1 MLFRAHDDKGGSP
14 VVQTGSVASRDRAAL
29 FKGRTQFGQDF
40 RRGSFTR
47 EFIRIK
53 YGFAL
58 FGFDGN
64 RNDFVLE
71 STALDGRNGSLLGTG
86 RNFVL
91 VFTGYA
97 EFFSDVF
104 GSDAHVI
111 VIERIPQTIL
121 DHDIDEFAVAHT
133 QTPTSFAAG
142 NKRSVGHAFH
152 TAGNDDVVIASQDGL
167 SSQFHTFQAGTADFI
182 DSKSRNFNRQASFD
196 GCLTSRVLAQSSLED
211 VTKNDF
217 VNFFTRDISSFQG
230 FLDDNC
236 TEFRGRQ
243 GKQAATKFAD
253 SRSYSTC
260 NYNFAHN

>member
-1 MLFRAHDDKGGSP
+1 M
-14 VVQTGSVASRDRAAL
+14 
-29 FKGRTQFGQDF
+29 
-40 RRGSFTR
+40 
-47 EFIRIK
+47 
-53 YGFAL
+53 
-58 FGFDGN
+58 
-64 RNDFVLE
+64 
-71 STALDGRNGSLLGTG
+71 
-86 RNFVL
+86 
-91 VFTGYA
+91 
-97 EFFSDVF
+97 
-104 GSDAHVI
+104 I

-217 VNFFTRDISSFQG
+217 VNFFTRDISSFQASLMTIAPSSG
-230 FLDDNC
+230 AD
-236 TEFRGRQ
+236 RGSRLPPNLPI
-243 GKQAATKFAD
+243 AVLTALAITTSRITKSSFFNKL
-253 SRSYSTC
+253 SVTFSPISEGRL
-260 NYNFAHN
+260 NR